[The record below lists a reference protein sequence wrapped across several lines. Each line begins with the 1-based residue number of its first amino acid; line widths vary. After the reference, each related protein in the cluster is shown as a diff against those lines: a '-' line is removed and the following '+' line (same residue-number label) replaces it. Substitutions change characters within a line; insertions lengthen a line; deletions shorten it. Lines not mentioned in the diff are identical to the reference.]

1 MRLRR
6 HHWVRKIASALM
18 VLAAIAFVQQG
29 AATAVSQAAAATGL
43 MPDAAVT
50 LSGEV
55 HYHGDLARHVHAHNG
70 EHAGHTHHPSDP
82 DNVDT
87 PGHPSVCSLGI
98 VSAVIPD
105 AAVCSLVSPRAFSIL
120 LPAHA
125 LLTGAEPDGLNRPP
139 STPRIA

>member
-6 HHWVRKIASALM
+6 YQWIRKIASALM

-50 LSGEV
+50 LGGEV
-55 HYHGDLARHVHAHNG
+55 HYHGDLARHVHAHDG
-70 EHAGHTHHPSDP
+70 EHTGHTHHPSDP

-87 PGHPSVCSLGI
+87 PGHPSVSSLGI

-125 LLTGAEPDGLNRPP
+125 PLTGAEPDGLNRPP
-139 STPRIA
+139 STPSIA

>member
-1 MRLRR
+1 MGLRR
-6 HHWVRKIASALM
+6 HQWVRKIASALM

-29 AATAVSQAAAATGL
+29 AATAVSQAAAAIGL

-70 EHAGHTHHPSDP
+70 DHAGHTHHPSDTDP
-82 DNVDT
+82 DNPDK
-87 PGHPSVCSLGI
+87 PGHPSICSLGI

-120 LPAHA
+120 LPAEA
-125 LLTGAEPDGLNRPP
+125 PLTGAEPDGLNRPP
-139 STPRIA
+139 ST